1 VNVLKREVDELKDKM
16 RFADQDHGV
25 TKSQLSA
32 AQEQMVRFCL
42 ATHNLLLCIICPYLR
57 RKEASRTH
65 QCAKLLRTCIETRLP
80 ASLFFVRLRST
91 PRQFESRAKAAR
103 LVI

>member
-42 ATHNLLLCIICPYLR
+42 ATHNPIICPYLR